1 MRTLPTLPL
10 AVVAL
15 LPALAPAAII
25 NATFSAGVDSDWS
38 TPGNWTPVGVPTNN
52 ATDQF
57 NVSIPTGQL
66 ASLNTNPTINQLN
79 VGTGAALNWISGR
92 FLTCSGDITNSGLLQ
107 LIGTST
113 NTRLTVNDPSDHL
126 VNLTGSG
133 TLRLTA
139 TTQSITGVAPTVLSI
154 GSNQRIEGFG
164 TLSSNSID
172 LVNSG
177 TLAGDSAIAP
187 LVITPKDTLQN
198 FGTIVAE
205 SNGKLTL
212 SSGLFTGPGAYRI
225 DDFGALTLSSV
236 TLEGITLSVTN
247 TDGDL
252 FNNVATVAGSTTL
265 KEFINEAKLS
275 SNFGVL
281 LELGGDITNN
291 GIIEIN
297 GATTNSRISINDTVD
312 QNVTINGTGSILL
325 TEAQHRIQG
334 SSGST
339 LTLGSGQ
346 TLRGLGNL
354 GTNLVNF
361 VNQGTVVA
369 DQAAGSLVLDP
380 ALTFINNGSLRAE
393 SGGIAQF
400 NGGTYSGAGA
410 FIISDNS
417 EFRISSGTFENLTF
431 TSDDLDAT
439 PGNNLIS
446 LTGSA
451 IFDGITNNATIDI
464 TFGRTLTLVDDFIN
478 NSTVTLNGATT
489 NSRISI
495 TDNDD
500 QAVLLDGAGSIKLT
514 DLAQNIT
521 GSSSHLLTI
530 GASQTIHGTGKV
542 GNNQLNLINQGTITA
557 DVPGASLVIDP
568 ATTFDNF
575 GTVEA
580 IGGGDLLFN
589 PGTYTGTGAFL
600 IRDASSFSLAGGT
613 YTQITFSADDQD
625 AIAGNNELILSGS
638 STFNQVITDAAIT
651 KRSGRVM
658 TLTGDLTNNGT
669 LTFEGISTNDRIS
682 ITDNDDQAVLI
693 DGAGSIE
700 LTDINQN
707 ITGTNSHQLTLGANQ
722 TIHGTG
728 KVGNNQLNLVNQ
740 GTITADVPGT
750 SLVIDPSTTFE
761 NFGTI
766 GADPGCTLILNA
778 GTYTGA
784 GVFRIPDTAGFTLVG
799 GGIYDGITFSNDG
812 NPDDDLTNN
821 DINLTGTVTF
831 RNVTNQATVN
841 LANATSITLAD
852 DNTNHGLIELNGTS
866 TLTRIT
872 VNDPV
877 DQSVLLDGS
886 GTLRLTADEQNITG
900 SFGHLLTNGAL
911 HTMEGYG
918 RVGTNIINLVN
929 QGTIHANVSGETIA
943 IDPSTSF
950 SNTGTLTTDAGATL
964 TFIGTGHVNETTG
977 TITGNGTVTTTSAA
991 SFTNHGTIA
1000 PGNSVGSLTI
1010 EDMTHSAS
1018 SQWQFEIEGTAGP
1031 GTGHDSLH
1039 VEGDLALTGLL
1050 IPQLVGPFIPAPSDT
1065 FVIITATGDITGDFT
1080 AISQPAGIGTWTATV
1095 DEVNDQVILSFV
1107 EDTTLDFAEYQAL
1120 YFTPT
1125 QIANGDADPDAD
1137 FDGDGLTTFVEWI
1150 FGFDPTSPVIPV
1162 PTLTVARTGSFIDLT
1177 YPESALL
1184 PENAYVVEVET
1195 DLDLQNPWTLIS
1207 GSDYTRHAEIPSP
1220 GNPNIDQ
1227 VTLRTNTPIWST
1239 DPKRFFRLRF
1249 SEPVE

>member
-15 LPALAPAAII
+15 LPTLAPAAII

-38 TPGNWTPVGVPTNN
+38 TPGNWSPFGVPSND

-57 NVSIPTGQL
+57 NVTIPTGQL
-66 ASLNTNPTINQLN
+66 ASLDTSPTINQLN
-79 VGTGAALNWISGR
+79 VGTGATLNWTSGR

-354 GTNLVNF
+354 GTNLVNL

-478 NSTVTLNGATT
+478 NRTVTLNGATT

-495 TDNDD
+495 NDSVD
-500 QAVLLDGAGSIKLT
+500 QSVLLDGAGSIKLT

-542 GNNQLNLINQGTITA
+542 GNNQLNLI
-557 DVPGASLVIDP
+557 
-568 ATTFDNF
+568 
-575 GTVEA
+575 
-580 IGGGDLLFN
+580 
-589 PGTYTGTGAFL
+589 
-600 IRDASSFSLAGGT
+600 
-613 YTQITFSADDQD
+613 
-625 AIAGNNELILSGS
+625 
-638 STFNQVITDAAIT
+638 
-651 KRSGRVM
+651 
-658 TLTGDLTNNGT
+658 
-669 LTFEGISTNDRIS
+669 
-682 ITDNDDQAVLI
+682 
-693 DGAGSIE
+693 
-700 LTDINQN
+700 
-707 ITGTNSHQLTLGANQ
+707 
-722 TIHGTG
+722 
-728 KVGNNQLNLVNQ
+728 NQ

-918 RVGTNIINLVN
+918 RIGTNIINLAN
-929 QGTIHANVSGETIA
+929 QGTINANVSGETIA

-1031 GTGHDSLH
+1031 GTGHDVLH
-1039 VEGDLALTGLL
+1039 VEGDLALNGLL
-1050 IPQLVGPFIPAPSDT
+1050 IPQLVGPFIPSPSDT

-1120 YFTPT
+1120 YFTGA

-1207 GSDYTRHAEIPSP
+1207 ESDYTRHAEIPSP

-1239 DPKRFFRLRF
+1239 DPKRLFRLRF